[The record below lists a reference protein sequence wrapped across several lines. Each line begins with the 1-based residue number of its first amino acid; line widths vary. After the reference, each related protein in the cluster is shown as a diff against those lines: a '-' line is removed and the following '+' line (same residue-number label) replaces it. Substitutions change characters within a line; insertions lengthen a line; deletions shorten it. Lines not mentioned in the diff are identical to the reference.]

1 MGVQNFWQL
10 IEATGRPVNMN
21 KGLEGKVL
29 AIDIS
34 IWLHQAAKGMRDRQN
49 PHIILLLHRICKL
62 LHFKIKPIFIFDGGV
77 PELKRRTLCLFV
89 FSAERRQRREVAAI
103 KIKEA
108 KSKMRTNY
116 LKMLAIQQ
124 LRGEEIQ
131 SLPPA
136 PCDER
141 EKDIFEL
148 PDTDIYEQLAYDENE
163 GEEDD
168 DAEIIE
174 NTELQPVTKVK
185 RQRTTWSKTQA
196 DNDANDHYLLPN
208 VNEMDDDALS
218 NLPVEMQHEIL
229 TNLKERLKRG
239 RKQIEDMPQ
248 KSDDFSDYQVQKLLK
263 QNTVSQ
269 KIVELNKAIK
279 RQKFDIPLESNT
291 KVYAGKLASDSCT
304 QYILIKPDTT
314 QKSEP
319 ATNLSRISSSTSF
332 SRQSTSDFCV
342 NTLMDRDPVTTHVQ
356 QQNTTVDIGFLIE
369 KDDFKSSS
377 LEEEQI
383 VTIDKPIEKEK
394 KTSPINEP
402 TVENSSIRE
411 YDEEAIALEI
421 AIKRSLEDQQRS
433 ISENNNDDLS
443 NTIES
448 SSDSDDSDFIDVPT
462 IPKSTEPI
470 ILPHFI
476 GGDDDE
482 SNDISK
488 TNTNQSS
495 EFIELDNDENESSNN
510 STAIEDI
517 TMFIDNNKDQ
527 SLLADFD
534 SSQPSIYQSE
544 RLDELQAELVNDIA
558 VQLTAAR
565 GNERLTM
572 TLTDTMHEDTQ
583 YLLRLF
589 GIPYLVSP
597 TEAEAQCAYLD
608 LTNQCDGVITDDS
621 DVWLFGASHVYRH
634 FFRQEQLVEHYDSTI
649 IANQLGLDRESMIA
663 IGMIVGSDYT
673 NGIPNA
679 GIMTA
684 LEILQEFHGT
694 CMERLEKFRH
704 WWKKAQKPDYKTQ
717 SKVLKRLKNLALF
730 EGFPNQAIYDA
741 YISPK
746 VDPDKSKFTWA
757 MPQLE
762 LIREFIGSKLKWD
775 RRKIDDMILPVI
787 KRMNTN
793 EIQSRIDCFFAPV
806 LFESTSHQFKKNTR
820 LKSALDLLKQKTQK
834 AKENENENDLNLSE
848 DDNTPIPERNA
859 PKRKKR
865 PKTTKLMNNLLNSVQ
880 KTKQRSKKK
889 KPIVSPILSDEENV

>member
-108 KSKMRTNY
+108 NSKIRTNY

-185 RQRTTWSKTQA
+185 RQRTIWSKTQA

-865 PKTTKLMNNLLNSVQ
+865 PKTTKLMNNLLDSVQ

>member
-10 IEATGRPVNMN
+10 IETTGRPVNMN

-77 PELKRRTLCLFV
+77 PELKRRTLRLFV
-89 FSAERRQRREVAAI
+89 FSAERRQRREVAVI
-103 KIKEA
+103 KTKEA
-108 KSKMRTNY
+108 KSKIRTNY

-136 PCDER
+136 PCDEH
-141 EKDIFEL
+141 ETDIFEL
-148 PDTDIYEQLAYDENE
+148 PDTDLYEQLAYDDNE
-163 GEEDD
+163 GEDDD

-174 NTELQPVTKVK
+174 HTELQPVTKVK

-269 KIVELNKAIK
+269 KIFELNKAIK

-291 KVYAGKLASDSCT
+291 NVYAGKLASDSCT

-314 QKSEP
+314 QKCVP
-319 ATNLSRISSSTSF
+319 ATNLSKTSSSTSF

-342 NTLMDRDPVTTHVQ
+342 NTLMDRDPVTAHVQ
-356 QQNTTVDIGFLIE
+356 QQNTTVDIDFIIK

-411 YDEEAIALEI
+411 HDEEAIALEI

-433 ISENNNDDLS
+433 ISENINDDLS

-476 GGDDDE
+476 DDDDE

-517 TMFIDNNKDQ
+517 TMLMDKNKDQ
-527 SLLADFD
+527 PLLVEFD
-534 SSQPSIYQSE
+534 SSQPSISQSE

-558 VQLTAAR
+558 VQLTTAR
-565 GNERLTM
+565 DNERLTM

-673 NGIPNA
+673 KGIPNA

-704 WWKKAQKPDYKTQ
+704 WWKKAQNPDYKTQ

-746 VDPDKSKFTWA
+746 VDPGKSKFTWA

-820 LKSALDLLKQKTQK
+820 LKSALDLLKQKTEK

-865 PKTTKLMNNLLNSVQ
+865 PKTTKLMNDLLDSVQ